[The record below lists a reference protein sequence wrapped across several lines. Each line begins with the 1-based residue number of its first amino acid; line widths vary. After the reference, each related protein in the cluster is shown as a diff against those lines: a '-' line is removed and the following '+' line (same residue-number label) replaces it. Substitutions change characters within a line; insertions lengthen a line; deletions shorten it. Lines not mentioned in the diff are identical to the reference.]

1 LIIFNP
7 SPPGL
12 SPLRS
17 AIQIAIIRSH
27 ADMPKPARRKKAAL
41 RSVPAPST
49 FLPDYSVAIV
59 EAVREPL
66 VLLDSGLR
74 VLVANAAFYRTFEV
88 TPEVVRRRSLFD
100 LAHSRWD
107 APELHTVLQA
117 LQERDIAFENHEVRV
132 TIDDKPKVYRLNARK
147 LDSSDRGSQIILLA
161 FEDITEQ
168 LRLDERLRDLARMEA
183 VGQLA
188 GGVAHEINNQ
198 MTVLTGFM
206 AFVTQDLETDD
217 PKRKDL
223 HYAEHAADHVVYI
236 TRQLLNFSRKQLIRR
251 ETIDPWTVLRGMQT
265 LLGRVIGSGILVKI
279 VRKGKVG
286 AIEFDS
292 TQLGEVFINLALNS
306 RYAMGRAGTLEI
318 TLSAVEA
325 PNSADSNPPP
335 FSGQT
340 SGRYVRI
347 EVRDTGTGMDEETR
361 KRVFEPFF
369 TTKPIGDGTGLG
381 LASVFGAVTQN
392 GGFIRVES
400 QLGVGTTFVI
410 ELPEVAP
417 KPAGDKESSSTE
429 DLPGGDETIIVAEDE
444 DGVRAWMGRVL
455 RDRGYTVLE
464 ARHGEEALRL
474 FAENA
479 AEVRLVLTDLVMPG
493 ADGRE
498 VGERMA
504 IRAPDV
510 PVLYMSAYTEDEI
523 MRRRLLVAPS
533 GALLQK
539 PFSPRLLTQRVRAVL
554 DGANSGQLDLPSR

>member
-1 LIIFNP
+1 
-7 SPPGL
+7 
-12 SPLRS
+12 
-17 AIQIAIIRSH
+17 
-27 ADMPKPARRKKAAL
+27 MPKPVRRKKAAPL
-41 RSVPAPST
+41 SAAERRVSEDAPST

-74 VLVANAAFYRTFEV
+74 VLVANAAFYRTFGV
-88 TPEVVRRRSLFD
+88 TPALIRRRSLFD
-100 LAHSRWD
+100 LAQSRWD
-107 APELHTVLQA
+107 APELHAVLQA
-117 LQERDIAFENHEVRV
+117 LQDRDIAFENHEVRV

-147 LDSSDRGSQIILLA
+147 LDSSDRDNQIILLA
-161 FEDITEQ
+161 FEDVTEQ
-168 LRLDERLRDLARMEA
+168 LRMDEQLRDLGRLEA

-198 MTVLTGFM
+198 MTVLTGFL
-206 AFVTQDLETDD
+206 AYVTKDLQPDD

-223 HYAEHAADHVVYI
+223 DHAERAADHVVYI

-251 ETIDPWTVLRGMQT
+251 EIIDPWTVLQGMQT
-265 LLGRVIGSGILVKI
+265 LLGRVIGSGILVNF
-279 VRKGKVG
+279 VRKG
-286 AIEFDS
+286 AIRAVEFDP

-318 TLSAVEA
+318 TLSAVEVDQTA
-325 PNSADSNPPP
+325 DPVSAR
-335 FSGQT
+335 FAGQT
-340 SGRYVRI
+340 PGRYVRI

-369 TTKPIGDGTGLG
+369 TTKPIGEGTGLG

-400 QLGVGTTFVI
+400 QLGVGTTFII
-410 ELPEVAP
+410 ELPEVASRP
-417 KPAGDKESSSTE
+417 GGDQESSSIE

-444 DGVRAWMGRVL
+444 DGVRSWISRVL

-464 ARHGEEALRL
+464 ARHGAEALRL

-479 AEVRLVLTDLVMPG
+479 ADVRLVLTDLMMPS

-504 IRAPDV
+504 LRAPDV
-510 PVLYMSAYTEDEI
+510 PVLYMSAYARDEI
-523 MRRRLLVAPS
+523 KRRRLLPPNTAF
-533 GALLQK
+533 LQK
-539 PFSPRLLTQRVRAVL
+539 PFSPWLLAQRVRAAL
-554 DGANSGQLDLPSR
+554 DGATSGHLDLPSR